1 MSDISIRIFES
12 VKGDP
17 AAIQSLAAAIAQNDT
32 PRVGEILAAKG
43 VVLEPSEL
51 ASGMS
56 AAATHGGASSTFTFT
71 FT

>member
-17 AAIQSLAAAIAQNDT
+17 IAIQNLAAAIAAGDGT
-32 PRVGEILAAKG
+32 RVHDILAEKG
-43 VVLEPSEL
+43 VVLEDAEI
-51 ASGMS
+51 ASVMS
-56 AAATHGGASSTFTFT
+56 TATTEAGPANFTFT